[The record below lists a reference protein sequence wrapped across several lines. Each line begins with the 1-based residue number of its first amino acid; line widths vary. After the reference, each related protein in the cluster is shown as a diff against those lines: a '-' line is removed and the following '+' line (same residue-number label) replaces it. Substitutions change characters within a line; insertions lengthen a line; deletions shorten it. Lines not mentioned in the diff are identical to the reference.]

1 MLEDKKAFIVKAALG
16 TMDEIT
22 YENRHLLSARLK
34 GAISSLNK
42 INSKSMVNSL
52 LANFRSQIAAV
63 NEEEFEFA
71 LNFNKDLI
79 NGSLRLKS

>member
-1 MLEDKKAFIVKAALG
+1 MSYDKKTFIVNAALG
-16 TMDEIT
+16 TMNDIK
-22 YENRHLLSARLK
+22 YEDREVLSARLK
-34 GAISSLNK
+34 GAIISLNK
-42 INSKSMVNSL
+42 INSNSMVNSL

-79 NGSLRLKS
+79 NGSLRIKN

>member
-16 TMDEIT
+16 TMDDIT
-22 YENRHLLSARLK
+22 YEDRDLLSARLK

-79 NGSLRLKS
+79 YGSLRIKS

>member
-1 MLEDKKAFIVKAALG
+1 MPYDKKTFIVNAALG
-16 TMDEIT
+16 TMNDIK
-22 YENRHLLSARLK
+22 YEDREVLSARLK
-34 GAISSLNK
+34 GAIISLNK
-42 INSKSMVNSL
+42 INSNSMVNSL

-79 NGSLRLKS
+79 NGSLRIKN